1 MQRNFPARV
10 TTSKIWTKNR
20 FVSEYRPYFRNGHL
34 STIAANFWPR
44 DLDSLRY
51 PSQPVYFQTEPDVQ
65 VMAMRHEPA
74 TAARGS
80 IVGLHGLEGSHDSG
94 YLHSLANAGLRARF
108 RVYRLNMR
116 TCGGTEH
123 LAPTL
128 YHAGLTS
135 DLRALLPQLE
145 PPVFLVGYSLGGN
158 VVLKLLGELGF
169 QAKTLGVHG
178 AVSISTPLDLMACCQ
193 RMQEPRNFVYSN
205 KFIKSLRARYLRR
218 AAVYPDV
225 FPTAG
230 LDSVKSV
237 LEFDDRFTSKA
248 FGFGDAAN
256 YYQMQSSRAF
266 LQDIKIPVL
275 MLHSED
281 DPLIPA
287 WVYHK
292 AGIENN
298 PSLKLELTKYGGHV
312 GYLARSQPRF
322 WAEFRALQFI
332 EGTLA
337 AL

>member
-1 MQRNFPARV
+1 M
-10 TTSKIWTKNR
+10 
-20 FVSEYRPYFRNGHL
+20 
-34 STIAANFWPR
+34 ANFWPR
-44 DLDSLRY
+44 DLDHNRF
-51 PSQPVYFQTEPDVQ
+51 PSEPVFFQTEPQVQ
-65 VMAMRHEPA
+65 VMAMRHEPLI
-74 TAARGS
+74 AARGS
-80 IVGLHGLEGSHDSG
+80 IIGLHGLEGSHDSG
-94 YLHSLANAGLRARF
+94 YLHSLANAGLSAGF

-128 YHAGLTS
+128 YHAGLSS
-135 DLRALLPQLE
+135 DLRALLPKIE
-145 PPVFLVGYSLGGN
+145 PPVFVVGYSLGGN
-158 VVLKLLGELGF
+158 VVLKLLGELG
-169 QAKTLGVHG
+169 AEARALGIAG
-178 AVSISTPLDLMACCQ
+178 GVSVSTPLDLMACCL

-230 LDSVKSV
+230 LEQVKSV

-256 YYQMQSSRAF
+256 YYRTQSSQGF
-266 LQDIKIPVL
+266 LQGVQIPTL
-275 MLHSED
+275 ILHSED

-287 WVYHK
+287 SVYRR
-292 AGIENN
+292 ARIEDN
-298 PSLKLELTKYGGHV
+298 PSLSLEMTRYGGHV
-312 GYLARSQPRF
+312 GYLSRQKPRF

-337 AL
+337 SL